1 MAEFSYSAD
10 GVVLR
15 KFFSSDKFVRAIRG
29 PVGSGKSVGCC
40 VEIFRRAVEQ
50 KKSPDGIRKS
60 RWAVIRNTA
69 PELRTTTIKTWL
81 DWFPERTFGKFNW
94 QPPFTHKI
102 KRGELEMEVIF
113 LALDKP
119 EDVKK
124 LLSLEL
130 TGAWA
135 NEARELPKAIIDAL
149 TMRVG
154 RYPSERDGGATWSGV
169 ILDTNAPDEDH
180 WWPIMAGDVPLP
192 DWLTEAEAR
201 QLVKPDNWE
210 FFTQPGAM
218 RPVKDKD
225 GNVLQYEMNPERE
238 NTKGIKPS
246 YYQNMIGGKTTNWIN
261 VYVCNK
267 YGSISDGKPVYPQFD
282 RMTHVAPDALQAVQG
297 LPIYIGIDFGLT
309 PAAVFG
315 QNVRGRW
322 IILKELVAQDMGIVR
337 FSEILRREMMMYSPS
352 PFSVWGDPAGDF
364 RVQTDEDTPF
374 KVLRHA
380 GIQARPTE
388 SNDPALRIESVVAPL
403 TRLIDKHV
411 GMVID
416 PRCTN
421 LIKGFEGGYHYRR
434 LQVTGERYEETPN
447 KNRFS
452 HVHDALQYMMLG
464 GGEGRALVRPA
475 NQAQVQT
482 RERRWDVFSRKPKA
496 EKKPF
501 LKGW

>member
-1 MAEFSYSAD
+1 VAQFSYTAD
-10 GVVLR
+10 GEVLR
-15 KFFSSDKFVRAIRG
+15 KFFASEAFVRALRG
-29 PVGSGKSVGCC
+29 PVGSGKSVACC
-40 VEIFRRAVEQ
+40 AEIFRRSLAQ
-50 KKSPDGIRKS
+50 KKAPDGIRKT

-81 DWFPERTFGKFNW
+81 DWFPEHTFGKFNW
-94 QPPFTHKI
+94 QPPFTHRI
-102 KRGELEMEVIF
+102 RRGELDIEVIF
-113 LALDKP
+113 IALDKP

-135 NEARELPKAIIDAL
+135 NEARELPKAIIDAM

-154 RYPSERDGGATWSGV
+154 RFPSERDGGPTWSGV

-192 DWLTEAEAR
+192 DWLTEQEAR
-201 QLVKPDNWE
+201 QMVKPANWE
-210 FFTQPGAM
+210 FYTQPGAM
-218 RPVKDKD
+218 KPVKDKD
-225 GNVLQYEMNPERE
+225 GGIAGYEMNPKRE
-238 NTKGIKPS
+238 NQKGIKPS
-246 YYQNMIGGKTTNWIN
+246 YYQNMIGGKTTNWVN

-267 YGSISDGKPVYPQFD
+267 YGSITDGKPIYPHFD
-282 RMTHVAPDALQAVQG
+282 RMLHVAADALQAVQG
-297 LPIYIGIDFGLT
+297 IPIHMGIDFGLT

-322 IILKELVAQDMGIVR
+322 LILKEIVAQDMGIVR
-337 FSEILRREMMMYSPS
+337 FSEILRREMMMYQPATY
-352 PFSVWGDPAGDF
+352 SVWGDPAGDI
-364 RVQTDEDTPF
+364 RAQTDEDTPF

-388 SNDPALRIESVVAPL
+388 TNDIALRIESVQSPL
-403 TRLIDKHV
+403 TRLIDKTP
-411 GMVID
+411 GLLID

-434 LQVTGERYEETPN
+434 MQVTGERYEETPN

-464 GGEGRALVRPA
+464 GGEGRALLRPSQGTNA
-475 NQAQVQT
+475 VTKPRN
-482 RERRWDVFSRKPKA
+482 WDVFNRKPK
-496 EKKPF
+496 EQKRGF